1 MTTTGRLLVL
11 SMLIVGGQA
20 EAKLDVNWTW
30 QSSFEKEQPRHS
42 KLNVAPGGTVVQSLD
57 SLLTSKVEWDS
68 VTGTFALVGNHLLTT
83 ASQDAAEKKFI
94 VQELFWQPET
104 ALAGVP
110 IDLSIGKERLDWGVG
125 YGFRPLDIFKS
136 YERNPVGI
144 QVDEGVGA
152 ATASYFDGI
161 GQWELVAT
169 DESWASTNTNPARL
183 AKKQHGI
190 GLRRYALVG
199 NTELQGV
206 MYFDQ
211 IHRRTVGGSV
221 VAVLTPALE
230 VHSSFVYAQRYQ
242 AYQQGDINEP
252 VKLGMSSD
260 SYQFLLG
267 FNWANTAGLN
277 IIGEYWYDGRSWDK
291 KMWQQAFQR
300 IGELSHHSA
309 TMDLASSYSYGLDNT
324 SLVAQNVMLHF
335 KLDMSA
341 LHPRDLW
348 LEKFEP
354 SLDLLVSPTD
364 GGLVA
369 TPRLSYPVYE
379 SAKSDMKLEL
389 ASRFY
394 TGLGNSVYANV
405 PDRDLIFINLKGSF

>member
-1 MTTTGRLLVL
+1 MTASGRLCLL
-11 SMLIVGGQA
+11 SMLIVGTRA
-20 EAKLDVNWTW
+20 EAKFDVNWTW
-30 QSSFEKEQPRHS
+30 QSSFESEQYRHTL
-42 KLNVAPGGTVVQSLD
+42 LNDTSDGSIQSLD
-57 SLLTSKVEWDS
+57 SLVTATAEWNS
-68 VTGTFALVGNHLLTT
+68 VTGTFALESNNLLTT
-83 ASQDAAEKKFI
+83 DSQSSVAKKLI
-94 VQELFWQPET
+94 VQELFWQPE
-104 ALAGVP
+104 AELAGVTL
-110 IDLSIGKERLDWGVG
+110 DLSIGKQRLDWDVG

-136 YERNPVGI
+136 YERNPMGI

-152 ATASYFDGI
+152 ATASWFDGV

-169 DESWASTNTNPARL
+169 DESLASTNTDQARL
-183 AKKQHGI
+183 AEKQHGI

-211 IHRRTVGGSV
+211 VHHGTIGGSV
-221 VAVLTPALE
+221 VAVVTAALE
-230 VHSSFVYAQRYQ
+230 LHSSFAYAQRYQ
-242 AYQQGDINEP
+242 SYKQSDMNEP
-252 VKLGMSSD
+252 VRWGTSND

-267 FNWANTAGLN
+267 FNWANTTGLN

-291 KMWQQAFQR
+291 SMWKKAFQR
-300 IGELSHHSA
+300 ADELSQHPA
-309 TMDLASSYSYGLDNT
+309 TTGLASSYSWGLDNT

-335 KLDMSA
+335 KMNMSA
-341 LHPRDLW
+341 LHPKYLW
-348 LEKFEP
+348 LEKLEP

-379 SAKSDMKLEL
+379 SGESDMKIEL

-394 TGLGNSVYANV
+394 TGAGNSVYANM
-405 PDRDLIFINLKGSF
+405 PDRDLIFINLEGNF